1 MKELKDRVAVVTG
14 AASGIGRALAERFL
28 DEGMRVVAADVEA
41 PRLRDV
47 VSALA
52 SRGEIVG
59 VPTDVA
65 DAAAVDRLA
74 DASFEAFGRVDVL
87 CNNAGVL
94 SGGFTWDTPLADW
107 HWVLGVNLYGV
118 VHGVRSFVPRMEAQ
132 GTEGHVVNVAS
143 MAGVTCVPMATVY
156 HVSKHGVVALSECL
170 YKELLQT
177 GSKLRVSVLCP
188 EMVDT
193 DIGLAER
200 NRPAA
205 LRTEDAS
212 AMKALIVES
221 TAQAAKSGLAP
232 SVMAERVVR
241 AIRDERFYVL
251 SDDAVWRRLCDQR
264 LDDVREGRNPSLALP
279 VPEPGA
285 GAGEAR

>member
-1 MKELKDRVAVVTG
+1 
-14 AASGIGRALAERFL
+14 
-28 DEGMRVVAADVEA
+28 
-41 PRLRDV
+41 
-47 VSALA
+47 
-52 SRGEIVG
+52 
-59 VPTDVA
+59 
-65 DAAAVDRLA
+65 
-74 DASFEAFGRVDVL
+74 
-87 CNNAGVL
+87 
-94 SGGFTWDTPLADW
+94 
-107 HWVLGVNLYGV
+107 
-118 VHGVRSFVPRMEAQ
+118 
-132 GTEGHVVNVAS
+132 
-143 MAGVTCVPMATVY
+143 
-156 HVSKHGVVALSECL
+156 
-170 YKELLQT
+170 
-177 GSKLRVSVLCP
+177 
-188 EMVDT
+188 MVDT